1 MLLPAPCQVKTLR
14 PRSQRCTSLASLPRF
29 KLCLKICA
37 GGVHDQLWQKMPVE
51 ETGEISF
58 VHFSESGRLKAIL
71 RIWGIIP
78 KADALTGGPRDLS
91 RLGCTNRREQPP
103 GSLVEQ
109 RGRTAVRRLAERSSR
124 GALAPAR

>member
-58 VHFSESGRLKAIL
+58 VHFFESGRLKAIL
-71 RIWGIIP
+71 RIGAPSRKPTLLAI
-78 KADALTGGPRDLS
+78 GPRDLA
-91 RLGCTNRREQPP
+91 RLGSTKRWEQP
-103 GSLVEQ
+103 LWLT
-109 RGRTAVRRLAERSSR
+109 GRATRKSARS
-124 GALAPAR
+124 AP